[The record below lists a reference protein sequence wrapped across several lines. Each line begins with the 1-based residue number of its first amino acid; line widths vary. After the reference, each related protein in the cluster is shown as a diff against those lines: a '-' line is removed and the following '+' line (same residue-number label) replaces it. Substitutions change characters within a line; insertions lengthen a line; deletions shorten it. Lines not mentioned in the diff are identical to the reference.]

1 MSTDTGEKKAGGP
14 WAQWLNGFS
23 GLGQGAGGDLYRTIL
38 KDWEGWFGTQFE
50 KMARS
55 EAFLE
60 QVGKA
65 LEGTM
70 LARSQANRWLEQSI
84 KAMRLPSTGDMEE
97 VHKRL
102 DAIERRLDAITERL
116 ERAERPKAPA
126 APKRPAP
133 KGEPVDA
140 E

>member
-1 MSTDTGEKKAGGP
+1 MSTQTDEKKAGGP
-14 WAQWLNGFS
+14 WAQWFNGFS
-23 GLGQGAGGDLYRTIL
+23 SLGQGAGGDLYRTIL
-38 KDWEGWFGTQFE
+38 KDWEGWFGAQFE

-55 EAFLE
+55 ETFLE
-60 QVGKA
+60 QVGKT
-65 LEGTM
+65 LEGT
-70 LARSQANRWLEQSI
+70 LFARAQANRWLEQSI
-84 KAMRLPSTGDMEE
+84 KAMRLPSVGDMEE

-116 ERAERPKAPA
+116 ERPKTPAPT
-126 APKRPAP
+126 PKRPAP